1 MMVRLLERLAR
12 AAASRPAVTLGVVL
26 ALALGG
32 GALALRLE
40 PNTNS
45 DTFVSRSSPTFQAS
59 LDDNEHFGSDP
70 VVILIREPLTD
81 LVETKDLATVSQL
94 EACLAGQVLVANQQL
109 EAFTP
114 VPAGSATPY
123 GGWNS
128 PCGKLMK
135 ARPAQVVY
143 GPGTF
148 LNRAVAAV
156 NTEIEQI
163 TSAAQ
168 QTVQTARTS
177 AYKLA
182 LARHLSRKEA
192 TALENAAGA
201 IAQQQETTNLLQ
213 MYLNSGISGQPKI
226 DDPQFIPEIVF
237 DQTRGVNQPKARFA
251 YLFPTA
257 DSALIQVRLK
267 ASLTPAQQA
276 QAIKWIQQAVQM
288 PMFRS
293 AYHGTYTVSG
303 VPVVTDDLASTIT
316 GSIAGL
322 LAAALIVMGVV
333 LLLVFRNR
341 PRLLPLGIAL
351 AAAGI
356 TFGVVSLLG
365 GSLTMAS
372 IAVLPILIGL
382 AVDYAVQFQ
391 ARAQEMSGDV
401 AQAAAVAAPTIA
413 TAALATAAGFL
424 ALLLSPVPMVR
435 GFGELLIVGIAIA
448 LACALTAGSAAM
460 VLSRRRAVRRAG
472 ASERPAPRLPEL
484 GVVGASVRGAGE
496 ILGEARDRVAVSS
509 RVGSLARSAVA
520 AAARRPGRV
529 IVVGLVLAA
538 PGWVADTQM
547 PVQSDVTKL
556 VPSNMPALQNL
567 RTLERVTGVSG
578 EIDVL
583 VHSSNVATPQTISW
597 MVRYENTLLA
607 HFGYV
612 EAKGCAKATLCPAL
626 SLPDLFCSGS
636 QATTGSCTGSLT
648 TGLISSLL
656 KAVPP
661 YFSQAVITPDHR
673 EATLAFGIRLM
684 PLSRQER
691 VIDYMRSHMHP
702 PPGVN
707 AELTGLPVLAAQAD
721 ASLSSSGRRMLMLLA
736 GLVAVG
742 LVLLAVLRTVERALV
757 PLVPIAL
764 ATGWSSLILFATRI
778 PLNPMSATLG
788 ALVIAISTEFSV
800 LLSERFRQERRAG
813 RSPAEALA
821 RTYRFTGSAVLASG
835 ITAIAGF
842 GVLTLSSITM
852 LRDFGLVT
860 LVDLT
865 VSLGGVLLVLPSV
878 LALSERRDA
887 LGSVRERS
895 GRVAGALPRRRRARV
910 A

>member
-1 MMVRLLERLAR
+1 MMGRALERLAR

-32 GALALRLE
+32 GALALRLR

-94 EACLAGQVLVANQQL
+94 EACLAGQTLVANQQL

-114 VPAGSATPY
+114 APAGSTPY
-123 GGWNS
+123 GGWDS
-128 PCGKLMK
+128 PCGHLAK

-163 TSAAQ
+163 TGAAQ
-168 QTVQTARTS
+168 QTVQNARTS

-182 LARHLSRKEA
+182 LGRDLSKKEA
-192 TALENAAGA
+192 TKLENAAGS
-201 IAQQQETTNLLQ
+201 IAQQQETTSLLH
-213 MYLNSGISGQPKI
+213 MYLSSGISGQPKI

-267 ASLTPAQQA
+267 ASLTPAHQA
-276 QAIKWIQQAVQM
+276 QAIKWIQQAVRM

-303 VPVVTDDLASTIT
+303 VPVVTDALASTIT
-316 GSIAGL
+316 GGVAGL
-322 LAAALIVMGVV
+322 LAAAVFVMGVV

-356 TFGVVSLLG
+356 TFGAVSLLG

-391 ARAQEMSGDV
+391 ARTEEASGDV
-401 AQAAAVAAPTIA
+401 AQAAAAAAPTIA
-413 TAALATAAGFL
+413 TAALATAAGFV

-448 LACALTAGSAAM
+448 LGCAFTAGSAAM
-460 VLSRRRAVRRAG
+460 VLSRRRATSPRPDAPRRA
-472 ASERPAPRLPEL
+472 LPEL
-484 GVVGASVRGAGE
+484 GVIGASARGAGE
-496 ILGEARDRVAVSS
+496 ILGDVRARASVGSRLGRVA
-509 RVGSLARSAVA
+509 RIAVA

-529 IVVGLVLAA
+529 LLVGVVLAA
-538 PGWVADTQM
+538 AGWVADTQM
-547 PVQSDVTKL
+547 AVQSDVTKL

-597 MVRYENTLLA
+597 MVHYENTLLA
-607 HFGYV
+607 RFGYV

-636 QATTGSCTGSLT
+636 QATSGPCTASLT

-684 PLSRQER
+684 PLSRQQR

-707 AELTGLPVLAAQAD
+707 AELAGLPVLAAQAD

-778 PLNPMSATLG
+778 PLNPMSAALG

-813 RSPAEALA
+813 RCSSEALA

-878 LALSERRDA
+878 LALSERRGA
-887 LGSVRERS
+887 HVGVRERL
-895 GRVAGALPRRRRARV
+895 GRAARALPRRRRARV

>member
-1 MMVRLLERLAR
+1 MMGRVLERLAR

-32 GALALRLE
+32 GALALRLQ

-59 LDDNEHFGSDP
+59 LDDNQHFGSDP

-94 EACLAGQVLVANQQL
+94 EACLAGETLVANQQL

-114 VPAGSATPY
+114 AAAGSTPY
-123 GGWNS
+123 GGPSS
-128 PCGKLMK
+128 PCGKLAK

-163 TSAAQ
+163 TSAAKH
-168 QTVQTARTS
+168 TVQEAKTS
-177 AYKLA
+177 AYELA
-182 LARHLSRKEA
+182 LARHLSRQEA
-192 TALENAAGA
+192 TKLENAAGS
-201 IAQQQETTNLLQ
+201 IAQEQETTSLLQ

-267 ASLTPAQQA
+267 ASLTAAQQA
-276 QAIKWIQQAVQM
+276 QAIKWIQEAVRM

-316 GSIAGL
+316 GGVAGL
-322 LAAALIVMGVV
+322 LAAAVFVMGVV
-333 LLLVFRNR
+333 LLLVFRNQ

-356 TFGVVSLLG
+356 TFGAVSLVG
-365 GSLTMAS
+365 GTLTMAS

-391 ARAQEMSGDV
+391 ARTEEASGDV
-401 AQAAAVAAPTIA
+401 AQAAAAAAPTIA

-435 GFGELLIVGIAIA
+435 GFGELLIIGIAIA
-448 LACALTAGSAAM
+448 LGCAFTAGSAAM
-460 VLSRRRAVRRAG
+460 VLSRRR
-472 ASERPAPRLPEL
+472 RPARSWRTPSL
-484 GVVGASVRGAGE
+484 GIVGASARGAGE
-496 ILGEARDRVAVSS
+496 IISDARDRAGVSRRAG
-509 RVGSLARSAVA
+509 RVARSAVA

-529 IVVGLVLAA
+529 LVVGLVLAA
-538 PGWVADTQM
+538 AGWVADTQM

-556 VPSNMPALQNL
+556 VPSNMPALANL

-583 VHSSNVATPQTISW
+583 VRSGNVATPQTISW
-597 MVRYENTLLA
+597 MVHYENTLLA

-626 SLPDLFCSGS
+626 SLPDLFCSGG
-636 QATTGSCTGSLT
+636 QATSGSCTGSLT

-656 KAVPP
+656 GAVPP

-684 PLSRQER
+684 PLSRQQR

-702 PPGVN
+702 PPGVD
-707 AELTGLPVLAAQAD
+707 AELAGLPVLAAQAD

-742 LVLLAVLRTVERALV
+742 LVLLAVLRTVRRALV

-778 PLNPMSATLG
+778 PLNPMSAALG

-813 RSPAEALA
+813 RSSTEALA
-821 RTYRFTGSAVLASG
+821 RTYKFTGSAVLASG

-878 LALSERRDA
+878 LALSERRGA
-887 LGSVRERS
+887 LGGARDRVRRL
-895 GRVAGALPRRRRARV
+895 AGALPRRRRARV

>member
-1 MMVRLLERLAR
+1 MMGRVLERLAR
-12 AAASRPAVTLGVVL
+12 AAASRPAVTLGIVV
-26 ALALGG
+26 ALALCG
-32 GALALRLE
+32 GALALRLQ

-59 LDDNEHFGSDP
+59 LDDNNHFGSDP

-94 EACLAGQVLVANQQL
+94 EACLAGEVLVANQQL
-109 EAFTP
+109 QAFTP
-114 VPAGSATPY
+114 VPAGSAKPY

-156 NTEIEQI
+156 NTEIAQI

-168 QTVQTARTS
+168 QTVQTAKTS
-177 AYKLA
+177 AYRIA
-182 LARHLSRKEA
+182 LARHLSRQEA
-192 TALENAAGA
+192 TKLENAAGS
-201 IAQQQETTNLLQ
+201 IAQAQETTNLLQ
-213 MYLNSGISGQPKI
+213 MYLTSGISGQPRI

-251 YLFPTA
+251 YLFPSA
-257 DSALIQVRLK
+257 NSALIQVRLK

-276 QAIKWIQQAVQM
+276 QAIKWIQEAVQM

-303 VPVVTDDLASTIT
+303 VPVVTDALASTIT
-316 GSIAGL
+316 GGIAGL
-322 LAAALIVMGVV
+322 LAAAVFVMGVV
-333 LLLVFRNR
+333 LLLVFRSR

-356 TFGVVSLLG
+356 TFGAVSLVG
-365 GSLTMAS
+365 ASLTMAS

-391 ARAQEMSGDV
+391 ARTEEAGGDV
-401 AQAAAVAAPTIA
+401 AQAAAAAAPTIA

-435 GFGELLIVGIAIA
+435 GFGEILIVGIAIA
-448 LACALTAGSAAM
+448 LACAFTAGSAAM
-460 VLSRRRAVRRAG
+460 VLSRRRPPVPRWNP
-472 ASERPAPRLPEL
+472 PAL
-484 GVVGASVRGAGE
+484 GIVGASARGAGE
-496 ILGEARDRVAVSS
+496 ILDDARSSVSS
-509 RVGSLARSAVA
+509 RVSSAGRGAVA
-520 AAARRPGRV
+520 RAARRPGRV
-529 IVVGLVLAA
+529 LLIGLVLAA
-538 PGWVADTQM
+538 AGWVADTQM

-556 VPSNMPALQNL
+556 VPSNMPALRNL

-578 EIDVL
+578 EIDVV

-597 MVRYENTLLA
+597 MVGYENRLLA

-612 EAKGCAKATLCPAL
+612 EAKGCAQATLCPAL

-636 QATTGSCTGSLT
+636 QATSGSCTSSLST
-648 TGLISSLL
+648 RLISSLL

-684 PLSRQER
+684 PLSRQQR
-691 VIDYMRSHMHP
+691 VIDYMRTQMHP

-707 AELTGLPVLAAQAD
+707 AELAGLPVLAAQAD

-742 LVLLAVLRTVERALV
+742 FVLLAVLRTVERALV

-778 PLNPMSATLG
+778 PLNPMSAALG

-813 RSPAEALA
+813 RVPADALA

-842 GVLTLSSITM
+842 GVLALSSITM

-878 LALSERRDA
+878 LALSERRGV
-887 LGSVRERS
+887 LRSVRDRV
-895 GRVAGALPRRRRARV
+895 GRVAGAFPRRRRAHV